1 MSELPTVDS
10 ILTILRPQIESII
23 DTAMQATARVSDASS
38 EIADNTTRRAA
49 RSLDMSVIF
58 KTCVDAIMKDIS
70 GVMNKKVTDVC
81 MYGFKLGYESVTR
94 SS

>member
-10 ILTILRPQIESII
+10 ILTILRPQIESIL

-38 EIADNTTRRAA
+38 EIPDNTTRRAV

-58 KTCVDAIMKDIS
+58 KTSVDAIMKDIS
-70 GVMNKKVTDVC
+70 VVMNEKVTDVC
-81 MYGFKLGYESVTR
+81 MYGFNRGYEAATN

>member
-1 MSELPTVDS
+1 MTELPTVDS
-10 ILTILRPQIESII
+10 ILAVLRPQIESII

-38 EIADNTTRRAA
+38 EIPDNTTRRAA

-70 GVMNKKVTDVC
+70 VVMNEKVCDVC
-81 MYGFKLGYESVTR
+81 EYGFKLGYESAK
-94 SS
+94 SP